1 MGCSCGP
8 IRSSGVSAPHRGPAL
23 IKGFGSSPTAVSVA
37 RPASPMGWRCRRCG
51 SRSAG
56 SSPSA
61 TASSSTARRSL
72 VLTVLSRCWPRRGC
86 SSRSAPAK
94 PSPSRRIGRSVRRT
108 NGPGGP
114 HRRSGWSA
122 SAAGRPPA
130 RGRPGG
136 VRRGSRR
143 RSGGGSAATG
153 APSPTVPGGRC
164 ERTSTS
170 SPTSAAPLTRL
181 SRRAPLS
188 GSSPVSGDAR
198 SCSRAASPAVVRA
211 AIAGLVFYPYSIKE
225 FVVSHVPTF
234 TVRSQAE
241 LLGLVPYLLG
251 YHPEQ
256 SLVALFLKADR
267 RVAVA
272 ARVDLAAPMAQV
284 VEAFRDVADR
294 TAAQTLVLVGYG
306 NRDVAPTVTAAG
318 DALAVHLTVS
328 QTLLV
333 ITDRYFCLD
342 CPCDATEGVS
352 FDAKAT
358 ATAAQ
363 STVEGLVA
371 LPSRDALLALTD
383 PDPAQQAAV
392 ATAIAALQ
400 PTSDEP
406 AALRALLNRA
416 RNGHRLTVEQAAR
429 TAILL
434 TDQHNRDTV
443 RRATSGAMWE
453 RDLWLDLTRRVPGE
467 YVTAPAGLAAWCAW
481 QLGDETLAL
490 AAARRALTVDPQ
502 DRISR
507 IVALAAGRHIPA
519 RDLAFL
525 GACDFD
531 AARAE

>member
-1 MGCSCGP
+1 M
-8 IRSSGVSAPHRGPAL
+8 
-23 IKGFGSSPTAVSVA
+23 
-37 RPASPMGWRCRRCG
+37 
-51 SRSAG
+51 
-56 SSPSA
+56 
-61 TASSSTARRSL
+61 
-72 VLTVLSRCWPRRGC
+72 
-86 SSRSAPAK
+86 
-94 PSPSRRIGRSVRRT
+94 
-108 NGPGGP
+108 
-114 HRRSGWSA
+114 
-122 SAAGRPPA
+122 
-130 RGRPGG
+130 
-136 VRRGSRR
+136 
-143 RSGGGSAATG
+143 
-153 APSPTVPGGRC
+153 
-164 ERTSTS
+164 
-170 SPTSAAPLTRL
+170 
-181 SRRAPLS
+181 
-188 GSSPVSGDAR
+188 
-198 SCSRAASPAVVRA
+198 
-211 AIAGLVFYPYSIKE
+211 
-225 FVVSHVPTF
+225 SHVPTF

-318 DALAVHLTVS
+318 DALAAHLTVS

-392 ATAIAALQ
+392 AAAIAALQ
-400 PTSDEP
+400 PASDEP
-406 AALRALLNRA
+406 ATLQALLDRA
-416 RNGHRLTVEQAAR
+416 RNGHRLTVDQAAR
-429 TAILL
+429 LTILL
-434 TDQHNRDTV
+434 TDPHNQDAV

-453 RDLWLDLTRRVPGE
+453 RDLWLDLTRRLPDE

-481 QLGDETLAL
+481 RLGDETLAL

-507 IVALAAGRHIPA
+507 IVALAAATHVPA

-525 GACDFD
+525 GACNFD

>member
-1 MGCSCGP
+1 M
-8 IRSSGVSAPHRGPAL
+8 
-23 IKGFGSSPTAVSVA
+23 
-37 RPASPMGWRCRRCG
+37 
-51 SRSAG
+51 
-56 SSPSA
+56 
-61 TASSSTARRSL
+61 
-72 VLTVLSRCWPRRGC
+72 
-86 SSRSAPAK
+86 
-94 PSPSRRIGRSVRRT
+94 
-108 NGPGGP
+108 
-114 HRRSGWSA
+114 
-122 SAAGRPPA
+122 
-130 RGRPGG
+130 
-136 VRRGSRR
+136 
-143 RSGGGSAATG
+143 
-153 APSPTVPGGRC
+153 
-164 ERTSTS
+164 
-170 SPTSAAPLTRL
+170 
-181 SRRAPLS
+181 
-188 GSSPVSGDAR
+188 
-198 SCSRAASPAVVRA
+198 
-211 AIAGLVFYPYSIKE
+211 
-225 FVVSHVPTF
+225 SHVPTF

>member
-1 MGCSCGP
+1 M
-8 IRSSGVSAPHRGPAL
+8 
-23 IKGFGSSPTAVSVA
+23 
-37 RPASPMGWRCRRCG
+37 
-51 SRSAG
+51 
-56 SSPSA
+56 
-61 TASSSTARRSL
+61 
-72 VLTVLSRCWPRRGC
+72 
-86 SSRSAPAK
+86 
-94 PSPSRRIGRSVRRT
+94 
-108 NGPGGP
+108 
-114 HRRSGWSA
+114 
-122 SAAGRPPA
+122 
-130 RGRPGG
+130 
-136 VRRGSRR
+136 
-143 RSGGGSAATG
+143 
-153 APSPTVPGGRC
+153 
-164 ERTSTS
+164 
-170 SPTSAAPLTRL
+170 
-181 SRRAPLS
+181 
-188 GSSPVSGDAR
+188 
-198 SCSRAASPAVVRA
+198 
-211 AIAGLVFYPYSIKE
+211 
-225 FVVSHVPTF
+225 SHVPTF

-306 NRDVAPTVTAAG
+306 NRDVAPTVTAAS
-318 DALAVHLTVS
+318 DALAAHLTVS

-333 ITDRYFCLD
+333 ITDRFFCLD

-371 LPSRDALLALTD
+371 LPSRDALLAHTD

-392 ATAIAALQ
+392 AAAIAALQ
-400 PTSDEP
+400 PAPDGP
-406 AALRALLNRA
+406 AALRALLDRA
-416 RNGHRLTVEQAAR
+416 RNSHRLTVEQAAR
-429 TAILL
+429 MAILL
-434 TDQHNRDTV
+434 TDQQNRDTV
-443 RRATSGAMWE
+443 WRATSGAMWE

-481 QLGDETLAL
+481 RLGDETLAL
-490 AAARRALTVDPQ
+490 AAARRALIVDPQ

-525 GACDFD
+525 GTCDFD